1 MDYHSCAGKCTA
13 CWGRCHHT
21 WPKDPQS
28 RVTKSTRKL
37 EELEEESVIWDL
49 KGGEASLEF
58 EHMSSGHMPDET
70 LTSATKEEETDHADS
85 VATQCHHTE
94 QHKSVAQS
102 VIHTISVNRRQRN
115 VFTWMARGGRTAAAQ
130 GRRSRAFESVNNH
143 DNKWTLVTIE
153 SE

>member
-1 MDYHSCAGKCTA
+1 MPPRCHRVATL
-13 CWGRCHHT
+13 CHHT

-94 QHKSVAQS
+94 NTRAWHRVSSTQLQS
-102 VIHTISVNRRQRN
+102 TDGSKMYLLGWR
-115 VFTWMARGGRTAAAQ
+115 AAA
-130 GRRSRAFESVNNH
+130 GRLLRKGAARARL
-143 DNKWTLVTIE
+143 KA
-153 SE
+153 